1 MAGNAS
7 RFPTYPPTYP
17 ALVLGLTILKHQNH
31 PSSLEFR
38 SPSLP
43 PYYSLCGKM
52 RQGGRCAPE
61 KGGRGLGGGGPLP
74 LTPPGKTI
82 HCYENRKS
90 SQHCVTRGK
99 HAGSLRSWPE
109 GSNPDLVKPLDS
121 AADFQEAQ
129 RTEGHSEWCFAD
141 EVSQVHPV
149 GSSMRQMVF
158 LPK

>member
-1 MAGNAS
+1 MPTQLVSPVASLTAQVSMCPIHVGACVAGGQG
-7 RFPTYPPTYP
+7 P
-17 ALVLGLTILKHQNH
+17 VLMGLLF
-31 PSSLEFR
+31 LW
-38 SPSLP
+38 
-43 PYYSLCGKM
+43 
-52 RQGGRCAPE
+52 GGCDKE
-61 KGGRGLGGGGPLP
+61 GVM
-74 LTPPGKTI
+74 
-82 HCYENRKS
+82 
-90 SQHCVTRGK
+90 VT
-99 HAGSLRSWPE
+99 AGSLRSWPE